1 MHHELLD
8 QLNLNFHKKRYYE
21 SLFDKD
27 FLGQNLSDSV
37 LNRTAVTKADW
48 FIALIDLE
56 KDYING
62 GVLIR

>member
-1 MHHELLD
+1 MR
-8 QLNLNFHKKRYYE
+8 NYRKKRYYE

-37 LNRTAVTKADW
+37 LNRTAETQADW
-48 FIALIDLE
+48 FFALMDLDD
-56 KDYING
+56 DYISS